1 MNSKYWF
8 LTIENNVKL
17 SYSNGSIAFYLG
29 FESSP
34 SQKKITNVWAGRET
48 GPTEIS
54 SLQVQNFGQMRFDRF

>member
-34 SQKKITNVWAGRET
+34 SQKKFTNVWAGSGGLEEKQAQLR
-48 GPTEIS
+48 
-54 SLQVQNFGQMRFDRF
+54 